1 MNKILLVL
9 SIALLSGCSTE
20 MVPPSK
26 AKLAPANQLYKFQ
39 ETNPN
44 DGVLTVVR
52 DSGFISAG
60 CAASLYINGEKAAI
74 LNQKEKAIFHLPP
87 GEWAVGAT
95 FDGKGMCNSGIE
107 RQERYINIK
116 TDDSKTVR
124 IYIDNDANVD
134 IKPTTVQ

>member
-20 MVPPSK
+20 VVPPTK
-26 AKLAPANQLYKFQ
+26 AKLAPANQVYKFQ
-39 ETNPN
+39 ETNQN

-52 DSGFISAG
+52 DSGFISA
-60 CAASLYINGEKAAI
+60 IV
-74 LNQKEKAIFHLPP
+74 NQKEKAIFHLPP
-87 GEWAVGAT
+87 GEWAVGAA

-107 RQERYINIK
+107 RQERYINIRSG
-116 TDDSKTVR
+116 DRKTVR